1 MAVSSKGHNEEASG
15 RPVDKINLVD
25 MLENH
30 SKTGQKLDNEQPFKK
45 TFLGGMKPQA
55 AVAPL

>member
-1 MAVSSKGHNEEASG
+1 MAVSSKGHNEEALG

-30 SKTGQKLDNEQPFKK
+30 SKTRQNLDSEQPFLK
-45 TFLGGMKPQA
+45 TSRGGMKQQA